1 MGGILIWGTTLIVA
15 LLFWVLRDM
24 SLWGFMK
31 RLHRIAGAA
40 AVASLFSFVLWNHIP
55 SSGRFMWTAFVFA
68 GLALY
73 GLLLWGFNALR
84 PNEVDWLKARLR
96 SRLG

>member
-1 MGGILIWGTTLIVA
+1 
-15 LLFWVLRDM
+15 
-24 SLWGFMK
+24 
-31 RLHRIAGAA
+31 
-40 AVASLFSFVLWNHIP
+40 
-55 SSGRFMWTAFVFA
+55 MWTAFVFA